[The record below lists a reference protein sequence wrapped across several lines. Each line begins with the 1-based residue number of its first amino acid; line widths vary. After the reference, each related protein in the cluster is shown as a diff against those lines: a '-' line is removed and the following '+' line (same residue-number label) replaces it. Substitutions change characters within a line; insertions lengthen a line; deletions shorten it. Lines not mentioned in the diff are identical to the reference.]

1 MKKDEH
7 LLSVSEFKSIIKQQS
22 RESLIDLLLDCY
34 KINSQVKEYISA
46 KYAGQDTMEQ
56 IFETYKNKV
65 HDVFFPRS
73 MNAQFKIGEA
83 RKVVSDFKKICAEEK
98 LVIDLMLY
106 YVEMGVEFTNT
117 YGDISESFYNSVE
130 SMYQSVIDAINKHK
144 NTATFNMLSKRLKA
158 VVDDT
163 DGIGWGFHDNLS
175 DMYHD
180 IKWLDAGDIDVDL
193 ADLDTIKTYISSRLE
208 KRKDL
213 PDTRDSKLSIEE
225 ITSRVIDAD
234 VIFLD
239 KMDKQG
245 RSYSNDE
252 EYDFI
257 AKKTGFD
264 TELIELILWQRYCYE
279 MENDYW
285 QYTEGECKK
294 CRSNKLYLKE
304 VPGEDYADRVV
315 CKECGTELS
324 RD

>member
-7 LLSVSEFKSIIKQQS
+7 LLSITELRNILKQWS
-22 RESLIDLLLDCY
+22 RESLIDLLVDCY

-46 KYAGQDTMEQ
+46 KYAGQDTIEH

-73 MNAQFKIGEA
+73 MSAQFKIGEA
-83 RKVVSDFKKICAEEK
+83 RKAVNDFKKICSDEK

-117 YGDISESFYNSVE
+117 YGDIGESFYNSVE
-130 SMYQSVIDAINKHK
+130 SMYQSVIAAINKHK
-144 NTATFNMLSKRLKA
+144 NPATFNMLSKRLKA

-193 ADLDTIKTYISSRLE
+193 AALQTTKTYISSRLE
-208 KRKDL
+208 KRKNL
-213 PDTRDSKLSIEE
+213 PGIDGSKLNIEE

-234 VIFLD
+234 EIFLD

-257 AKKTGFD
+257 VKKTGFA

-279 MENDYW
+279 MENDFW

-294 CRSNKLYLKE
+294 CGNNKLYLKE